1 MTMTTTM
8 RNCFENNNNN
18 NKNPTAT
25 MMMILTLTT
34 ITIITTKIRSIRTIL
49 SFQWF
54 HIFNQRSSVTENGIE
69 KKICLKIEQ
78 NGYESVCV

>member
-1 MTMTTTM
+1 MTTTM
-8 RNCFENNNNN
+8 RNCFENNNNK
-18 NKNPTAT
+18 KNPTAT

-49 SFQWF
+49 LFQRF

-69 KKICLKIEQ
+69 KKNLFE
-78 NGYESVCV
+78 N